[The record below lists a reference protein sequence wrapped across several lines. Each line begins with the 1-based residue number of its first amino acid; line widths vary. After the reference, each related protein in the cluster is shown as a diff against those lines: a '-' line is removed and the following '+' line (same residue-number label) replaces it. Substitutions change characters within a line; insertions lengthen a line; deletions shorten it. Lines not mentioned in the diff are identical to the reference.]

1 MQAHLLE
8 GQEEDAASSSV
19 ADASSASVAKT
30 EAWALGESLEEV
42 VEDNTH
48 QALGDAL
55 GEARREACRGHSRAR
70 CHALEAVLGEAAWE
84 PQLAEADHNDRE
96 DDQFR

>member
-19 ADASSASVAKT
+19 ADASSASVAKA
-30 EAWALGESLEEV
+30 EAWAVGEPLEEV

-48 QALGDAL
+48 QAL

>member
-48 QALGDAL
+48 QALG
-55 GEARREACRGHSRAR
+55 EAHREACRGHFRAR